1 MDFFLMIKLKIHH
14 DLIKSTQQHYIMMY
28 LKTEEWAYYHE
39 ARLCKESGLKMY
51 LDKKMDIDLMMVVEA
66 NRGLLRV

>member
-1 MDFFLMIKLKIHH
+1 MDFFLMIILKIHH
-14 DLIKSTQQHYIMMY
+14 DLIKSTQHYIMMY

-51 LDKKMDIDLMMVVEA
+51 LDIKMDIDLIRVVEA
-66 NRGLLRV
+66 NRGLLIV